1 VSRQRGEKVVSRR
14 RVVYVHHA
22 GGLGGAPL
30 SLLLLLRC
38 LDRRRYDPIV
48 LALAPGPAV
57 DRFRAE
63 GVETRV
69 VAGAGHFSHTEL
81 EWYGGADLWRLP
93 FQAAR
98 FWPAVRRLRRE
109 LRALAPDLVHLNS
122 STLAAAAVAARR
134 ESIPVIWHVR
144 EPLAAGYLGLRRAW
158 LARRIARDAARVI
171 ALSSFDAARLG
182 PSARVRIVP
191 NFVDFAEFDRRLDG
205 TAARRHLGVPAGA
218 RVVTMLG
225 GVSRAKGTL
234 ELVRAAGLVRRT
246 IPDVVFLV
254 AGRPPSLRA
263 RSPLRALARRAL
275 RVDAYDR
282 LVLAAAEPL
291 GASVRFV
298 GVRADVPALLAAS
311 DVVAFPSTVPHFAR
325 PVIEAG
331 AMARPVVASRLGG
344 PLELVED
351 GVTGLLVSPGDLESL
366 ASALARLLSDPEHAA
381 RLGEAGYRRARA
393 DFEAEANARRTF
405 AVYAEVLG

>member
-1 VSRQRGEKVVSRR
+1 VSR

-30 SLLLLLRC
+30 SLLGLLRC
-38 LDRRRYDPIV
+38 LDRRCYDPVV

-93 FQAAR
+93 IQAAR

-109 LRALAPDLVHLNS
+109 FRALAPDLVHLNS

-134 ESIPVIWHVR
+134 ESIPVVWHVR
-144 EPLAAGYLGLRRAW
+144 EPLAGGYLGLRRAW

-205 TAARRHLGVPAGA
+205 AAARRDLGLDPQA

-225 GVSRAKGTL
+225 GVSRSKGTL
-234 ELVRAAGLVRRT
+234 ELVGAAGLVRRT
-246 IPDVVFLV
+246 EPGVVFLL
-254 AGRPPSLRA
+254 AGPPPSLRA

-282 LVLAAAEPL
+282 RVLAAAAPL
-291 GASVRFV
+291 GTTVRLI
-298 GVRADVPALLAAS
+298 GLRPDVPRILAAS
-311 DVVAFPSTVPHFAR
+311 DLVVFPSTVPHFAR

-351 GVTGLLVSPGDLESL
+351 GVTGLLVPPGDP
-366 ASALARLLSDPEHAA
+366 AALAAAITRLLSDPDLAA
-381 RLGEAGYRRARA
+381 RLGEAAYRRARA
-393 DFEAEANARRTF
+393 DFDADANARRTF

>member
-1 VSRQRGEKVVSRR
+1 
-14 RVVYVHHA
+14 
-22 GGLGGAPL
+22 
-30 SLLLLLRC
+30 LLLLLRC
-38 LDRRRYDPIV
+38 LDRGRYDPVV

-69 VAGAGHFSHTEL
+69 IAGAGHFSHTEL
-81 EWYGGADLWRLP
+81 EWYGGTDLWRLP
-93 FQAAR
+93 VQAAR
-98 FWPAVRRLRRE
+98 FWPTVRRLRRE

-134 ESIPVIWHVR
+134 ESIPVVWHVR
-144 EPLAAGYLGLRRAW
+144 EPLAHGYLGLRRAW
-158 LARRIARDAARVI
+158 LARRISRDAARVI
-171 ALSSFDAARLG
+171 ALSPFDAARLG
-182 PSARVRIVP
+182 PSARVCIVP
-191 NFVDFAEFDRRLDG
+191 NFVDFAEFDRRLDAA
-205 TAARRHLGVPAGA
+205 AARRDLGLAPGA

-234 ELVRAAGLVRRT
+234 ELVRAAALVRRT
-246 IPDVVFLV
+246 MPDAVFLV
-254 AGRPPSLRA
+254 AGRGPAPRT

-282 LVLAAAEPL
+282 QVRAAAGPL
-291 GASVRFV
+291 GGSVRFI
-298 GVRADVPALLAAS
+298 GHRADVPLVLAAS
-311 DVVAFPSTVPHFAR
+311 DVLAFPSTVPHFAR

-351 GVTGLLVSPGDLESL
+351 GVTGLLVPPGDP
-366 ASALARLLSDPEHAA
+366 AALAAAIAPLLDDPERAA

-393 DFEAEANARRTF
+393 DFDAGANARRTF
-405 AVYAEVLG
+405 AVYEELLG